1 MAIDGFIPYGRQN
14 IDQDDI
20 DAVIEV
26 LRSDWITQGPRGEEF
41 EKQVAACCGMSY
53 AVAFNSGTSALH
65 ASMYA
70 AGIGPGDEVITSPVT
85 FLATANAAVYLGARP
100 VFVDMDINSY
110 CVDPQLIQ
118 AAITPRS
125 RVIIPVDYA
134 GYPVDMS
141 VIKGIARKHNLLIIE
156 DAAHALG
163 ARRQG
168 RAVGQDADMSI
179 LSFHPVKHITTGEG
193 GMVLTDNPE
202 LQERLRQFRNHGI
215 VRDASQMMENHGP
228 WYYEMQSLGY
238 NFRLS
243 DIQSALGIS
252 QLKKL
257 ETFVK
262 ERQRIACYYDQA
274 FASIE
279 QLHTPPH
286 PAVGDRHAY
295 HLYPL
300 LLSSEIDRQEVFSYL
315 RERKIG
321 VQVHYIPVHLQPYYC
336 KNYGYAPGDFPVA
349 EDFYRREISLPIFP
363 GLKREEQDYVIH
375 HVWSSVV
382 RHRSPDDG
390 RRKADDGGRKS
401 DVGRR

>member
-1 MAIDGFIPYGRQN
+1 MEIDSFIPYGRQ
-14 IDQDDI
+14 IIEQDDI

-26 LRSDWITQGPRGEEF
+26 LRSAWITQGPWGGEF
-41 EKQVAACCGMSY
+41 EKQVAAYCGVSY

-65 ASMYA
+65 AAIYA

-85 FLATANAAVYLGARP
+85 FLATANAAVYTGARP

-110 CVDPQLIQ
+110 CIDPQLIEV
-118 AAITPRS
+118 AITARS
-125 RVIIPVDYA
+125 RAIVPVDYA

-141 VIKGIARKHNLLIIE
+141 VIKEIARKHNLLIIE

-193 GMVLTDNPE
+193 GMVLTNNPE
-202 LQERLRQFRNHGI
+202 LQERLRGFRSHGI
-215 VRDASQMMENHGP
+215 VRDASRMMENYGP

-243 DIQSALGIS
+243 DIQAALGIS

-257 ETFVK
+257 ENFVE
-262 ERQRIACYYDQA
+262 ERQRIARYYDRA
-274 FASIE
+274 FAGMK
-279 QLHTPPH
+279 QLNIPPQ
-286 PAVGDRHAY
+286 PVAGDRHAY

-300 LLSSEIDRQEVFSYL
+300 LLSSGIDRRKLFSYL

-321 VQVHYIPVHLQPYYC
+321 VQVHYIPVHLQPYYR
-336 KNYGYAPGDFPVA
+336 KNYAYGPGDFPVA

-375 HVWSSVV
+375 HVLAGS
-382 RHRSPDDG
+382 HRE
-390 RRKADDGGRKS
+390 
-401 DVGRR
+401 

>member
-26 LRSDWITQGPRGEEF
+26 LRSAWITQGPWGEEF
-41 EKQVAACCGMSY
+41 EKQVAAYCGVSY

-65 ASMYA
+65 AAIYA
-70 AGIGPGDEVITSPVT
+70 ARIGPGDEVITSPIT
-85 FLATANAAVYLGARP
+85 FLATANAAIYTGARP

-110 CVDPQLIQ
+110 CIDPQLIE

-125 RVIIPVDYA
+125 RAIVPVDYA

-141 VIKGIARKHNLLIIE
+141 VIKEIARKHNLLIIE

-163 ARRQG
+163 AWRQG

-193 GMVLTDNPE
+193 GMVLTNNPE
-202 LQERLRQFRNHGI
+202 LQERLRGFRSHGI
-215 VRDASQMMENHGP
+215 VRDASRMMENYGP

-243 DIQSALGIS
+243 DIQAALGIS

-257 ETFVK
+257 ENFVE
-262 ERQRIACYYDQA
+262 ERQRIARYYDRA
-274 FASIE
+274 FAGMK
-279 QLHTPPH
+279 QLNIPPQ
-286 PAVGDRHAY
+286 PVAGDRHAY

-300 LLSSEIDRQEVFSYL
+300 LLSSGIDRRKLFSYL

-321 VQVHYIPVHLQPYYC
+321 VQVHYIPVHLQPYYR
-336 KNYGYAPGDFPVA
+336 KNYAYGPGDFPVA

-375 HVWSSVV
+375 HVLAGS
-382 RHRSPDDG
+382 HRE
-390 RRKADDGGRKS
+390 
-401 DVGRR
+401 

>member
-1 MAIDGFIPYGRQN
+1 MEIDSFIPYGRQN
-14 IDQDDI
+14 IEQDDI
-20 DAVIEV
+20 EAVIEV
-26 LRSDWITQGPRGEEF
+26 LRSAWITQGPWGGEF
-41 EKQVAACCGMSY
+41 EKQVAAYCGVSY

-65 ASMYA
+65 AAIYA

-85 FLATANAAVYLGARP
+85 FLATANAAVYTGARP

-110 CVDPQLIQ
+110 CIDPQLLE

-125 RVIIPVDYA
+125 RAIVPVDYA
-134 GYPVDMS
+134 GYPVDIS
-141 VIKGIARKHNLLIIE
+141 VIKEIARRHNLLIIE

-202 LQERLRQFRNHGI
+202 LQERLRQFRSHGI
-215 VRDASQMMENHGP
+215 VRDAPQMMENHGP

-274 FASIE
+274 FAGIE

-286 PAVGDRHAY
+286 SAVGDRHAY

-315 RERKIG
+315 REQRIG
-321 VQVHYIPVHLQPYYC
+321 VQVHYIPVHLQPYYR

-375 HVWSSVV
+375 HVCSSVV
-382 RHRSPDDG
+382 GHR
-390 RRKADDGGRKS
+390 KTEGG
-401 DVGRR
+401 

>member
-1 MAIDGFIPYGRQN
+1 MEIDSFIPYGRQN
-14 IDQDDI
+14 IEQDDI

-26 LRSDWITQGPRGEEF
+26 LRSAWITQGPWGGEF
-41 EKQVAACCGMSY
+41 EKQVAAYCGVSY

-65 ASMYA
+65 AAIYA

-85 FLATANAAVYLGARP
+85 FLATANAAVYTGARP

-110 CVDPQLIQ
+110 CIDPQLLE

-125 RVIIPVDYA
+125 RAIVPVDYA
-134 GYPVDMS
+134 GYPVDIS
-141 VIKGIARKHNLLIIE
+141 VIKEIARRHNLLIIE

-202 LQERLRQFRNHGI
+202 LQERLRQFRSHGI
-215 VRDASQMMENHGP
+215 VRDASRMMENHGP

-257 ETFVK
+257 ETFVE

-274 FASIE
+274 FAGIK
-279 QLHTPPH
+279 QLHTPPR
-286 PAVGDRHAY
+286 PAAGDRHAY

-300 LLSSEIDRQEVFSYL
+300 LLSPGIDRQEVFSYL

-321 VQVHYIPVHLQPYYC
+321 VQVHYIPVHLQPYYR
-336 KNYGYAPGDFPVA
+336 KNYGYGPGDFPVA

-375 HVWSSVV
+375 HVCSSVV
-382 RHRSPDDG
+382 GHR
-390 RRKADDGGRKS
+390 KTEGG
-401 DVGRR
+401 

>member
-14 IDQDDI
+14 IEQDDI
-20 DAVIEV
+20 DAVVEV
-26 LRSDWITQGPRGEEF
+26 LRSAWITQGPWGEEF
-41 EKQVAACCGMSY
+41 EKQVAAYCGVSY

-65 ASMYA
+65 AAIYA
-70 AGIGPGDEVITSPVT
+70 ARIGPGDEVITSPIT
-85 FLATANAAVYLGARP
+85 FLATANAAIYTGARP

-110 CVDPQLIQ
+110 CIDPQLIE

-125 RVIIPVDYA
+125 RAIVPVDYA

-141 VIKGIARKHNLLIIE
+141 VIKEIARKHNLLIIE

-163 ARRQG
+163 AWRQG

-193 GMVLTDNPE
+193 GMVLTNNPE
-202 LQERLRQFRNHGI
+202 LQERLRRFRSHGI
-215 VRDASQMMENHGP
+215 VRDASRMMENYGP

-243 DIQSALGIS
+243 DIQAALGIS

-257 ETFVK
+257 ENFVE
-262 ERQRIACYYDQA
+262 ERQRIARYYDRA
-274 FASIE
+274 FAGMK
-279 QLHTPPH
+279 QLNIPPQ
-286 PAVGDRHAY
+286 PVAGDRHAY

-300 LLSSEIDRQEVFSYL
+300 LLSSGIDRRKLFSYL

-321 VQVHYIPVHLQPYYC
+321 VQVHYIPVHLQPYYR
-336 KNYGYAPGDFPVA
+336 KNYAYGPGDFPVA

-375 HVWSSVV
+375 HVLAGS
-382 RHRSPDDG
+382 HRE
-390 RRKADDGGRKS
+390 
-401 DVGRR
+401 

>member
-14 IDQDDI
+14 IEQDDI
-20 DAVIEV
+20 DAVVEV
-26 LRSDWITQGPRGEEF
+26 LRSAWITQGPWGEEF
-41 EKQVAACCGMSY
+41 EKQVAAYCGVSY

-65 ASMYA
+65 AAIYA
-70 AGIGPGDEVITSPVT
+70 ARIGPGDEVITSPIT
-85 FLATANAAVYLGARP
+85 FLATANAAIYTGARP

-110 CVDPQLIQ
+110 CIDPQLIE

-125 RVIIPVDYA
+125 RAIVPVDYA

-141 VIKGIARKHNLLIIE
+141 VIKEIARKHNLLIIE

-193 GMVLTDNPE
+193 GMVLTNNPE
-202 LQERLRQFRNHGI
+202 LQERLRGFRSHGI
-215 VRDASQMMENHGP
+215 VRDASRMMENYGP

-243 DIQSALGIS
+243 DIQAALGIS

-257 ETFVK
+257 ENFVE
-262 ERQRIACYYDQA
+262 ERQRIARYYDRA
-274 FASIE
+274 FAGMK
-279 QLHTPPH
+279 QLNIPPQ
-286 PAVGDRHAY
+286 PVAGDRHAY

-300 LLSSEIDRQEVFSYL
+300 LLSSGIDRRKLFSYL
-315 RERKIG
+315 REREIG
-321 VQVHYIPVHLQPYYC
+321 VQVHYIPVHLQPYYR
-336 KNYGYAPGDFPVA
+336 KNYAYGPGDFPVA

-375 HVWSSVV
+375 HVLAGS
-382 RHRSPDDG
+382 HRE
-390 RRKADDGGRKS
+390 
-401 DVGRR
+401 

>member
-14 IDQDDI
+14 IEQDDI
-20 DAVIEV
+20 DAVVEV
-26 LRSDWITQGPRGEEF
+26 LRSAWITQGPWGEEF
-41 EKQVAACCGMSY
+41 EKQVAAYCGVSY

-65 ASMYA
+65 AAIYA
-70 AGIGPGDEVITSPVT
+70 ARIGPGDEVITSPIT
-85 FLATANAAVYLGARP
+85 FLATANAAIYTGARP

-110 CVDPQLIQ
+110 CIDPQLIE

-125 RVIIPVDYA
+125 RAIVPVDYA

-141 VIKGIARKHNLLIIE
+141 VIKEIARKHNLLIIE

-163 ARRQG
+163 AWRQG

-193 GMVLTDNPE
+193 GMVLTNNPE
-202 LQERLRQFRNHGI
+202 LQERLRRFRSHGI
-215 VRDASQMMENHGP
+215 VRDASRMMENYGP

-243 DIQSALGIS
+243 DIQAALGIS

-257 ETFVK
+257 ENFVE
-262 ERQRIACYYDQA
+262 ERQRIARYYDRA
-274 FASIE
+274 FAGMK
-279 QLHTPPH
+279 QLNIPPQ
-286 PAVGDRHAY
+286 PVAGDRHAY

-300 LLSSEIDRQEVFSYL
+300 LLSSGIDRRKLFSYL
-315 RERKIG
+315 REREIG
-321 VQVHYIPVHLQPYYC
+321 VQVHYIPVHLQPYYR
-336 KNYGYAPGDFPVA
+336 KNYAYGPGDFPVA

-375 HVWSSVV
+375 HVLAGS
-382 RHRSPDDG
+382 HRE
-390 RRKADDGGRKS
+390 
-401 DVGRR
+401 